1 MHEMK
6 EKMEPDGE
14 RTGGWGSRSE
24 GSARST
30 TEGEEGRT
38 DGEGDIGLVDVSER
52 NPEIGAEAIFGENV
66 GDAPYP
72 GKA

>member
-6 EKMEPDGE
+6 DKMKPDAE

-30 TEGEEGRT
+30 A
-38 DGEGDIGLVDVSER
+38 ER
-52 NPEIGAEAIFGENV
+52 QRKGGQM
-66 GDAPYP
+66 
-72 GKA
+72 GKVT